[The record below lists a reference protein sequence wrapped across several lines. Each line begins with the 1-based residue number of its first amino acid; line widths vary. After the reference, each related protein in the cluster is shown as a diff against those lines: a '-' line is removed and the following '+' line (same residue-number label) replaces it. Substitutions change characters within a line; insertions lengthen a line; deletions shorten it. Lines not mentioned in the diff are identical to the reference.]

1 MVQFKKDNVT
11 NFVQSQYW
19 WIVDYGFNGIRHILT
34 QSFVLVVYGVNQE
47 LYCFGIKMQA
57 IVFYCPYR
65 SKTNYVQIKSLNIKK
80 TTRAKLSP
88 YVNFLETIIYL
99 SIAVVLL
106 ILLLYQYSLIVAI
119 CNNFIT
125 VATHGI
131 I

>member
-1 MVQFKKDNVT
+1 
-11 NFVQSQYW
+11 
-19 WIVDYGFNGIRHILT
+19 
-34 QSFVLVVYGVNQE
+34 
-47 LYCFGIKMQA
+47 MQA

-65 SKTNYVQIKSLNIKK
+65 SKKNYVQVKSLNIKK

-88 YVNFLETIIYL
+88 FVNFIETIIYL
-99 SIAVVLL
+99 SIVVVLL

-125 VATHGI
+125 VATHAI